1 MKDNNSQ
8 HYLRS
13 AELAHLCGLSTDTLR
28 HYERRGLLRAG
39 RSANGYR
46 EYPPQSA
53 DRIRL
58 VQHAISVGFT
68 LDELARLLK
77 IREKGGAPC
86 MEVRTL
92 AAAKLKDLEE
102 QLRSLSVLRNEL
114 RKMLGRWDAKLA
126 LTRKGDPA
134 HLLDMLQ
141 TLPPALNSASR
152 GTALAVQRRRAS
164 GRRVTHA
171 RVRRSRRVE
180 Q

>member
-1 MKDNNSQ
+1 MKEKNSNG
-8 HYLRS
+8 YLRS

-28 HYERRGLLRAG
+28 HYERRGLLKAK

-46 EYPPQSA
+46 EYPHQSL

-58 VQHAISVGFT
+58 VQNALSVGFT

-86 MEVRTL
+86 MEVRAL

-102 QLRSLSVLRNEL
+102 QLCGLSALQSEL
-114 RKMLGRWDAKLA
+114 RMMLGQWDVKLA
-126 LTRKGDPA
+126 ATRKGDQA

-141 TLPPALNSASR
+141 TLPSSLEGTRRMPLRTR
-152 GTALAVQRRRAS
+152 GRKTSKRTTAN
-164 GRRVTHA
+164 GR
-171 RVRRSRRVE
+171 
-180 Q
+180 

>member
-1 MKDNNSQ
+1 VKDNNS
-8 HYLRS
+8 HYYLRS

-28 HYERRGLLRAG
+28 HYERRGLLHAG

-46 EYPPQSA
+46 EYPPQSV

-92 AAAKLKDLEE
+92 AATKLKDLEE
-102 QLRSLSVLRNEL
+102 QLRSLSVLRNGL
-114 RKMLGRWDAKLA
+114 RRMLGQWDTKLA
-126 LTRKGDPA
+126 LTRKGDQA

-141 TLPPALNSASR
+141 ALPPALKSASR

-164 GRRVTHA
+164 RRTVTHA
-171 RVRRSRRVE
+171 RSRSRPVE

>member
-1 MKDNNSQ
+1 VKDNNSRG
-8 HYLRS
+8 YLRS

-28 HYERRGLLRAG
+28 HYERRGLLHAE

-92 AAAKLKDLEE
+92 AAAKLKDLDD
-102 QLRSLSVLRNEL
+102 QLRSLTVLRAEL
-114 RKMLGRWDAKLA
+114 RKMLGQWDAKLA

-141 TLPPALNSASR
+141 TLSPALKSAFR
-152 GTALAVQRRRAS
+152 GTALAEQRRRAS
-164 GRRVTHA
+164 RRTVTRA
-171 RVRRSRRVE
+171 RSGRSRRVE